1 MVHVYIQWAHSGLLV
16 KCTVGCKNDQVKKKV
31 DCALWKN
38 CIKTKKTFTNARTE
52 CDASL

>member
-1 MVHVYIQWAHSGLLV
+1 MVHVCMQWAHSGLLV
-16 KCTVGCKNDQVKKKV
+16 KCTVGCKKKKKV

-38 CIKTKKTFTNARTE
+38 SKKTFTNARTE